1 MICVVKAYAKLNLFL
16 DITGKRA
23 DGFHELNSVMQ
34 LIDFYDTVT
43 VRLSEGNGIIVRCDD
58 SAIPTDERNIAYRAA
73 ALFIKAYAKPLKVSI
88 DIQKRI
94 FTEGGLGG
102 SSTDGAAVLR
112 GMNELLGYPLTS
124 ARIHSLAEELGADVP
139 FCVFG
144 ANSPTMLCT
153 GKGCDMKPLK
163 PLTDCCFLIVK
174 PDFSCNTKQAYD
186 LYDRKPIKPADNF
199 GVMCEAVEKGALGG
213 ICENMYNAFDAL
225 YSDENILNIKKEL
238 CEKGALQAALSGSG
252 SCVFGVFEDEK
263 SAYKALSRIN
273 YPRKIVVKPHKNT

>member
-73 ALFIKAYAKPLKVSI
+73 ALFIKAYAKPLRVSI

-144 ANSPTMLCT
+144 VNSPTMLCT

-174 PDFSCNTKQAYD
+174 PDFSCNTKQAYA

-199 GVMCEAVEKGALGG
+199 GVMCEAVENGALGG
-213 ICENMYNAFDAL
+213 ICENMYNAFDVL

-252 SCVFGVFEDEK
+252 SCVFGVFKDEM
-263 SAYKALSRIN
+263 SADKALREIN